1 MDEYSW
7 KTCETRQI
15 SQTVFTGVHFNKNAL
30 NFDAHLAIDRLEN
43 KIKISLLK
51 GAAFIFVNSVMWV

>member
-1 MDEYSW
+1 M
-7 KTCETRQI
+7 
-15 SQTVFTGVHFNKNAL
+15 HFNKNAL